1 MEANLL
7 EPLVNV
13 ERQVDQLMAAAAY
26 RSHRRRISDAE
37 NRPENRPPR
46 P

>member
-1 MEANLL
+1 MVANLL
-7 EPLVNV
+7 QPLVDE
-13 ERQVDQLMAAAAY
+13 ERQEDLLMAAAAY

-37 NRPENRPPR
+37 NRPPR

>member
-1 MEANLL
+1 MLPNLL
-7 EPLVNV
+7 QPLVDK
-13 ERQVDQLMAAAAY
+13 EREVDQLMAAAAY

>member
-1 MEANLL
+1 MEANMLQ
-7 EPLVNV
+7 PLVNE
-13 ERQVDQLMAAAAY
+13 ERQMDQLMAAAAY

-37 NRPENRPPR
+37 NRPENGPPR